1 MVVLILERVK
11 TSQRGEMSRLAI
23 ELKPGVFVASINA
36 RVRDQIWKKIS
47 EEWKS
52 DAIML
57 YSSNSEQG
65 YGIRSHGDPSR
76 EIMDFDGLLLMSK
89 PDSKHDQKV
98 VMSVSDFSKVTE
110 DEVSPF
116 SDLKGFFNEKAN
128 SLLLEA
134 DDPNESKEQT

>member
-1 MVVLILERVK
+1 
-11 TSQRGEMSRLAI
+11 MSRLAI

-36 RVRDQIWKKIS
+36 RVRDRIWKKIS

-57 YSSNSEQG
+57 FSSNSEQG

-89 PDSKHDQKV
+89 PDSKRDRWDD
-98 VMSVSDFSKVTE
+98 SDLSKSS
-110 DEVSPF
+110 EVDGSPF
-116 SDLKGFFNEKAN
+116 PDLSSFFNEKAN
-128 SLLLEA
+128 SLLLET
-134 DDPNESKEQT
+134 DLSNEP

>member
-36 RVRDQIWKKIS
+36 RVRDRIWKKIS

-52 DAIML
+52 NAIML
-57 YSSNSEQG
+57 FSNNSEQG

-89 PDSKHDQKV
+89 PDSKRDRWDD
-98 VMSVSDFSKVTE
+98 SDLSKNS
-110 DEVSPF
+110 EVDGSPF
-116 SDLKGFFNEKAN
+116 PDLSSFFNEKAN
-128 SLLLEA
+128 SLLLET
-134 DDPNESKEQT
+134 DLSNEP

>member
-1 MVVLILERVK
+1 
-11 TSQRGEMSRLAI
+11 MSRLAI

-36 RVRDQIWKKIS
+36 RVRDRIWKKIS

-57 YSSNSEQG
+57 YSSNTEQG

-76 EIMDFDGLLLMSK
+76 EIIDFDGLLLMSK
-89 PDSKHDQKV
+89 PDSKRDQKV
-98 VMSVSDFSKVTE
+98 VTSISDFSMSTE
-110 DEVSPF
+110 NSPF

-128 SLLLEA
+128 SLRLET
-134 DDPNESKEQT
+134 DDQ

>member
-1 MVVLILERVK
+1 
-11 TSQRGEMSRLAI
+11 MSRLAI

-36 RVRDQIWKKIS
+36 RVRDRIWKKIS
-47 EEWKS
+47 EAWKS

-57 YSSNSEQG
+57 FSSNSEQG

-89 PDSKHDQKV
+89 PDPKRDQIE
-98 VMSVSDFSKVTE
+98 VMNDSDFSITTE

-116 SDLKGFFNEKAN
+116 SDLKGFFNEKA
-128 SLLLEA
+128 
-134 DDPNESKEQT
+134 

>member
-1 MVVLILERVK
+1 MERVK

-36 RVRDQIWKKIS
+36 RVRDRIWKKIS

-57 YSSNSEQG
+57 FSSNSEQG
-65 YGIRSHGDPSR
+65 YGIRSHSDPSR

-89 PDSKHDQKV
+89 PDPKRDQIE
-98 VMSVSDFSKVTE
+98 VMNDSDFSITTE

-128 SLLLEA
+128 RLLLEA
-134 DDPNESKEQT
+134 DVPDES

>member
-1 MVVLILERVK
+1 MK

-36 RVRDQIWKKIS
+36 RVRDRIWKKIS

-57 YSSNSEQG
+57 YSSNTEQG
-65 YGIRSHGDPSR
+65 YAIRSHGDPSR
-76 EIMDFDGLLLMSK
+76 EIIDFDGLLLMSK
-89 PDSKHDQKV
+89 PDSKRDQKV
-98 VMSVSDFSKVTE
+98 VTSISDFSMATE
-110 DEVSPF
+110 DSPF

-128 SLLLEA
+128 SLLLETG
-134 DDPNESKEQT
+134 ESKEQT